1 MGSLVIA
8 NLSIVRH
15 RRIVSASVRRIC
27 GSPEAECHSVR
38 RFRYALRGGAACC
51 GGRAAVCAAWAPGS
65 PGRGG
70 GTGLGGRAV
79 RLGRL
84 WRSCDVRRLAGRGG
98 SAVRRLRSGSEAS
111 DRRWGWTTSSGQTVW
126 RRAAHGTLPPGPCV
140 KLTPGGCWSAAT
152 GKRAATEHGRLAP
165 RTVPSRLSFGGTQT
179 ESGPRLPFP
188 GRGPGA
194 GGEGQR
200 PVGAD
205 LPGCAPTGL
214 GAARGCGPRAG
225 ELGLRVD
232 SAWSCLVRLARSRRR
247 GYSHTFRARTA
258 NGDCGTYVPPPG

>member
-1 MGSLVIA
+1 M
-8 NLSIVRH
+8 R
-15 RRIVSASVRRIC
+15 VS
-27 GSPEAECHSVR
+27 
-38 RFRYALRGGAACC
+38 
-51 GGRAAVCAAWAPGS
+51 
-65 PGRGG
+65 GG
-70 GTGLGGRAV
+70 GMPQRATVPVRTARGSGLLWRAGGGLCSLGTWISWTGRRDGARGRAV

-84 WRSCDVRRLAGRGG
+84 WRSCDVRRLAGRGRFGG
-98 SAVRRLRSGSEAS
+98 SAVAVRLRGVRPALGLDHVVRANGVAEGRARDPATRSVREADARWMLVCCDGEAGSHGA
-111 DRRWGWTTSSGQTVW
+111 RQT
-126 RRAAHGTLPPGPCV
+126 RT
-140 KLTPGGCWSAAT
+140 
-152 GKRAATEHGRLAP
+152 

-179 ESGPRLPFP
+179 ESVPRLPFP